1 MESDATRSLV
11 VLAGGVGA
19 GVGGAVP
26 GLLQAE
32 GAVGF
37 ALAAAA
43 GAMTAGLLLF
53 ALSVVTG

>member
-26 GLLQAE
+26 GLLRAD
-32 GAVGF
+32 GPIAL